1 MYGLEQVCASANNT
15 LRKLRIDTG
24 DTTTSKIQV
33 CPICKSNCVSDD
45 LIRHYFSSWNNDDK
59 LVNQKSYQE
68 LIVALN
74 R

>member
-1 MYGLEQVCASANNT
+1 MYGLELVCDSANNT

-45 LIRHYFSSWNNDDK
+45 LITFQVGIMIS
-59 LVNQKSYQE
+59 
-68 LIVALN
+68 
-74 R
+74 